1 MKLDVLSPARRAPKA
16 VLLSGVAALMLGGI
30 AVAEATFDRASA
42 APVGA
47 GMQVTVAAPSFAD
60 LADAVKPAVVS
71 VRVKTQA
78 VGTVADRGMPEIENL
93 PPQIRE
99 FLRRFGQEPQGRTP
113 RGPKSSGE
121 SQGSGFFVSEDGY
134 VVTNNHVVENGVEV
148 TLVTDDGRTVP
159 AEIVGTDP
167 RTDLALLKA
176 KASGPF
182 PYVKLASTAPR
193 VGDWVMAVGN
203 PFGLGGTVTTGI
215 VSARGRDIGAGP
227 YDDFLQID
235 ASVNRGNSGGP
246 TFDTKGEVVGVNTAI
261 VSPSGG
267 SVGIAFAIP
276 STTVSQVVAAL
287 KEHGTVERGYLGVH
301 IQPIT
306 PDIAENLGLK
316 SEDGA
321 LVAEVTKGSAAEKAG
336 LKAGDVV
343 TAFDGKAVKSARDLT
358 RLVGTMKPGA
368 RAKLTFLRDG
378 HERSASVELARLPE
392 AKPRA

>member
-1 MKLDVLSPARRAPKA
+1 MKRDVFSPARRAPKA
-16 VLLSGVAALMLGGI
+16 VLLSGVAALMIGGI
-30 AVAEATFDRASA
+30 AVAEGRFDRAAA
-42 APVGA
+42 APVGPGSA
-47 GMQVTVAAPSFAD
+47 VTVTAPSFAD

-78 VGTVADRGMPEIENL
+78 VGNVSDRGMPDIENL
-93 PPQIRE
+93 PPQIQE
-99 FLRRFGQEPQGRTP
+99 FLRRFGQAPQGRDP
-113 RGPKSSGE
+113 RGPKTFGE

-148 TLVTDDGRTVP
+148 MLVTDDGRTV
-159 AEIVGTDP
+159 AADIVGTDP
-167 RTDLALLKA
+167 RTDLALLKT
-176 KASGPF
+176 KTPGPY
-182 PYVKLASTAPR
+182 PYVKLAAAPPR

-235 ASVNRGNSGGP
+235 APVNRGNSGGP

-276 STTVSQVVAAL
+276 SATVSQVVAAL
-287 KEHGTVERGYLGVH
+287 KESGTVERGYLGVH

-306 PDIAENLGLK
+306 PDLAENLGLK

-343 TAFDGKAVKSARDLT
+343 TGFDGKAVKSARDLT
-358 RLVGTMKPGA
+358 RFVGMMKPGSE
-368 RAKLTFLRDG
+368 AKLTFLRDG
-378 HERSASVELARLPE
+378 RERSATVALARMPE